1 MSDFTTQPQTPAKAI
16 QFAALQALS
25 SILRKMVVFAP
36 RAPLS
41 ASHRGSRALEAA
53 RLKAEARQRV
63 DNLLR

>member
-25 SILRKMVVFAP
+25 GILRKMVIFAP
-36 RAPLS
+36 RTPVS
-41 ASHRGSRALEAA
+41 ASDRATRALAA
-53 RLKAEARQRV
+53 AQLKAEARRRV